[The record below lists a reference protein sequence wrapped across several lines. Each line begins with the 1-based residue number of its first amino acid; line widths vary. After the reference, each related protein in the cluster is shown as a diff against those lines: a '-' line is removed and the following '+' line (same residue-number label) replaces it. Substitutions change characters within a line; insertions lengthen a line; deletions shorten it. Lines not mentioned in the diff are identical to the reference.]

1 MTNFDNE
8 PKKLWF
14 KAVAFTALLFITK
27 DIYAQTKFK
36 KRINEIT
43 TTRFNIVI
51 L

>member
-1 MTNFDNE
+1 MTDLDNE

-14 KAVAFTALLFITK
+14 KALALTALVFISK

-43 TTRFNIVI
+43 VSRFNIAI

>member
-1 MTNFDNE
+1 MTNLDNE

-14 KAVAFTALLFITK
+14 KALALTTLLFITK
-27 DIYAQTKFK
+27 D
-36 KRINEIT
+36 EIT